1 MEKRINQLVLSPT
14 QLIQAN
20 KTAGQTQL
28 TPRQQELK
36 RSLTPSQ
43 LVEAWSGT
51 VAQIRAQQD
60 LMTIANNPNIP
71 TIADVSRA
79 FGNETAIKIIANHL
93 QSLCNF
99 GDTEVKLEQFL
110 DTALL
115 IATEYFYLNLSELC
129 LFFRRCKLGQYGQIV
144 WGSKLNIQQVMSA
157 LYQFRRDRV
166 EAISKREQEER
177 KKEPKIP
184 TATRMVFLHRGL
196 EGARKLR
203 LQAKTDYS
211 AFRKLFPKLPKDKQP
226 EEYWEAWKTNEKNV
240 GMKLCEFNMK

>member
-1 MEKRINQLVLSPT
+1 M
-14 QLIQAN
+14 
-20 KTAGQTQL
+20 
-28 TPRQQELK
+28 
-36 RSLTPSQ
+36 TPSQ

-99 GDTEVKLEQFL
+99 GDTEVNPEQFL

-184 TATRMVFLHRGL
+184 MATRMVFLHRGL
-196 EGARKLR
+196 EGTRKLNQ
-203 LQAKTDYS
+203 QAKTDYS
-211 AFRKLFPKLPKDKQP
+211 AFRKLFPFLPEDKQP
-226 EEYWEAWKTNEKNV
+226 EEYWEALKADEKNV
-240 GMKLCEFNMK
+240 GIKLCEFNMNKQ